1 MHCCLQWWRQ
11 KRRWIVKSLKTF
23 AAVVAALALAMSMAL
38 PAQAQGRSDLALEAL
53 DTHAHMPNELIVQF
67 QPGVSAQGKAQAL
80 KRVGGQRQERLVSEA
95 WRRDGKGDLELV
107 RLPPG
112 IGIAAAVRGLE
123 EDASIEFAEPNWL
136 VFHTAASNDPYYTNG
151 SLWGM
156 YGDATTPANPY
167 GSQAGEA
174 WAAGSTNCGSVW
186 VGIIDEGYMYT
197 HEDLAANAGKNP
209 GEIAGNAVDDDAN
222 GYVDDVYGWDFD
234 GNNNTVYD
242 GSQDDH
248 GTHVAGTIGGVGG
261 NGKGVA
267 GVCWQVKLMD
277 AKFLGKRGGTTAN
290 AIKAVDYF
298 TDLKTRHDMNFVA
311 TNNSWGGGG
320 YSQGLYDAIERAN
333 AQNILFVAAAGNGGS
348 DGVGDDNDAVP
359 HYPSSYANANIISVA
374 AITSSGAKSGFSN
387 YGATSVDLGAPGSG
401 IYSTLPGGYGSYSGT
416 SMATPHVTG
425 AAALY
430 AAANAGA
437 SASQIKNAIMD
448 AAVATSSLSG
458 KTVSGGR
465 LDVSSFVGG
474 GGGGGNVP
482 PTASF
487 TFDCLELAC
496 TFSDT
501 SSDDNGVSSWSWDFG
516 DGGSALIQSPSHDF
530 AAAGTYTVVLTVTDN
545 EGAMDTASA
554 AVTVSAAPATDIN
567 LTALGRK
574 VKGVMYVDLSWSP
587 TAAGD
592 VDVYRNSALV
602 VTTPNDGSHADGPLG
617 KGSGTFSYQICPADS
632 TDGCSNTVSVVF

>member
-1 MHCCLQWWRQ
+1 
-11 KRRWIVKSLKTF
+11 
-23 AAVVAALALAMSMAL
+23 
-38 PAQAQGRSDLALEAL
+38 
-53 DTHAHMPNELIVQF
+53 
-67 QPGVSAQGKAQAL
+67 
-80 KRVGGQRQERLVSEA
+80 
-95 WRRDGKGDLELV
+95 
-107 RLPPG
+107 
-112 IGIAAAVRGLE
+112 
-123 EDASIEFAEPNWL
+123 
-136 VFHTAASNDPYYTNG
+136 
-151 SLWGM
+151 
-156 YGDATTPANPY
+156 
-167 GSQAGEA
+167 
-174 WAAGSTNCGSVW
+174 VW